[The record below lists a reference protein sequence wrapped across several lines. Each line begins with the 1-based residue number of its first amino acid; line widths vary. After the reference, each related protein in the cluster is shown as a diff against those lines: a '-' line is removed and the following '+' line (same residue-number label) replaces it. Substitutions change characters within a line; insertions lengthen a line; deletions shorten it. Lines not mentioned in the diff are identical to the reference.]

1 MVLMTNRDRLL
12 GLGVVAMWGFNF
24 IAIRLGLDH
33 FPPFFFAALRF
44 AVMAVPVVLFVRF
57 PQVRMRWFLLYA
69 VGFGMVQ
76 FAFLFLAM
84 HLGMPTGLASLV
96 LQSSA
101 PFTVLLGVLFLR
113 ERMSPLQV
121 VGIAAAVAG
130 MVIIGVDRA
139 THSTL
144 GLGAVVPMILT
155 VLAGLSWAVGNIG
168 SRLAVQKGPARSA
181 PGARQSGPAGSAPGA
196 RLDDPLRMTLWMSV
210 VPPIPMFAMSLVL
223 DGPTAGTDSLTTLG
237 SRSGVL
243 ALVGL
248 AYVVLLGTI
257 AGSGLWTML
266 MSRYE
271 ASRVAPLSLLVP
283 VIGITAAWLLLG
295 ETPTAVEV
303 GGAVIVIVGCAAG
316 VLAAP
321 VNRPQ
326 LPPLRSAERVDERR
340 ADPIHRGAGVGADQ
354 GHVREPVDEAAGAV
368 EDHRHARRLQ
378 SVGVGDA
385 LVAERVE
392 PRDDHVGRREACQVL
407 GQQR

>member
-1 MVLMTNRDRLL
+1 MVAMTNRDRLL
-12 GLGVVAMWGFNF
+12 GLCVVAMWGLNF

-57 PQVRMRWFLLYA
+57 PQVQMRWFLLYA
-69 VGFGMVQ
+69 VGFGVVQ

-121 VGIAAAVAG
+121 IGIAAAIAG

-139 THSTL
+139 HSTL

-155 VLAGLSWAVGNIG
+155 VLGGLSWAVGNIG

-181 PGARQSGPAGSAPGA
+181 PGAQQSGPARSAPGA

-223 DGPTAGTDSLTTLG
+223 DGPTAGIESLTTLG

-283 VIGITAAWLLLG
+283 VVGITAAWLLLG

-303 GGAVIVIVGCAAG
+303 GGAVIVIVGCAVG

-321 VNRPQ
+321 VNRPR
-326 LPPLRSAERVDERR
+326 LSGIRSAERLDERR
-340 ADPIHRGAGVGADQ
+340 TDPIHRGAGVGADQ
-354 GHVREPVDEAAGAV
+354 GHVREPVNEAAGTV

-385 LVAERVE
+385 LVAQRVE
-392 PRDDHVGRREACQVL
+392 PGDDHIGRREAGEVL